1 MCNFRS
7 RQRKGSILFEQY
19 NVIRRVNRAGGLIGL
34 FKTQHHVV
42 NDQVRSLNRDGYRVS
57 FIVSDSWTMM
67 QWLGAMVL
75 LVLTLFLYT
84 KSPGLLVVGERIETP
99 NREREGSPSATLS
112 SLSAKSQMEQDNVA
126 L

>member
-1 MCNFRS
+1 M
-7 RQRKGSILFEQY
+7 FEQY